1 MEVKS
6 CQGSDCERLC
16 LASGGVSV
24 MEGMMNPPRTTGS
37 AEELEPRRDRGDA
50 GLEEPGEEKL
60 LLPAIREE

>member
-1 MEVKS
+1 
-6 CQGSDCERLC
+6 
-16 LASGGVSV
+16 
-24 MEGMMNPPRTTGS
+24 MNPPRTTGS